1 MEEDMADEKSGT
13 PVAGTILVVG
23 GGISGITT
31 ALEAAEVGHEVFIV
45 EKNPYLGGRVA
56 RMHKYF
62 PKLCPPTCGLEIN
75 FQRIKKNKN
84 IKYFTLTEVEKISG
98 EPGNYDVTLKETPRY
113 VNNNCTCC
121 GKCAEACDVEIPN
134 EFNLGLDKIKAAY
147 LPHQM
152 AFPQKYVL
160 HPSIIGTATA
170 QKCKDACTYNAVD
183 LDMKPNTY
191 TIKVGAVVWATGWNP
206 YDARKIDNLSFGKVK
221 NVITNVMMERLAAQ
235 NGPTKGKIVRPSDG
249 KTVENIAFVQCAGSR
264 DENHLAF
271 CSYVCCLASLKQT
284 TYIRE
289 ANPKSK
295 ATIFYIDIR
304 TPGRYEKFYE
314 KVKADANV
322 SFIKGKVARIEEDA
336 NTGDVILTVED
347 TLSGKK
353 LHQTF
358 DMVVLATGMEP
369 STASVKVPGNAQY
382 DENNFVIS
390 SEILAT
396 GCVKKPCDVM
406 SSGQISTGTALKA
419 IQQLGRR

>member
-1 MEEDMADEKSGT
+1 MEDNMADEKSGAS
-13 PVAGTILVVG
+13 VSGTILVVG

-45 EKNPYLGGRVA
+45 EKNPYLGGRVT

-75 FQRIKKNKN
+75 FQRIKKSEN
-84 IKYFTLTEVEKISG
+84 IKYFTSTEVEKITG
-98 EPGNYDVTLKETPRY
+98 TPGNYDVTLKENPRY
-113 VNNNCTCC
+113 VNSNCTCC

-134 EFNLGLDKIKAAY
+134 EFNLGMDKTKAAY
-147 LPHQM
+147 LPHEM
-152 AFPQKYVL
+152 AFPQRYVL
-160 HPSIIGTATA
+160 HPSIIGTGTA
-170 QKCKDACTYNAVD
+170 QKCKDACPYNAID

-191 TIKVGAVVWATGWNP
+191 TIKVGAIVWATGWNP
-206 YDARKIDNLSFGKVK
+206 YDANKIDNLSCGKVK
-221 NVITNVMMERLAAQ
+221 NVITNVMMERLAAS
-235 NGPTKGKIVRPSDG
+235 NGPTQGKIVRPSDG
-249 KTVENIAFVQCAGSR
+249 KGVQNIAFVQCAGSR

-271 CSYVCCLASLKQT
+271 CSYICCLASLKQP

-295 ATIFYIDIR
+295 ATIFYIDLR
-304 TPGRYEKFYE
+304 TPGRYEKFYN
-314 KVKADANV
+314 KVKADTNV
-322 SFIKGKVARIEEDA
+322 SFVKGKVAKVEEEA
-336 NTGDVILTVED
+336 ATGDVILTVED

-353 LHQTF
+353 IHEKF

-369 STASVKVPGNAQY
+369 STASVKVPGNAKY

-396 GCVKKPCDVM
+396 GCVK
-406 SSGQISTGTALKA
+406 
-419 IQQLGRR
+419 